1 MKNNIHLTIEDQ
13 EFLLWLLNNHIEEWE
28 NFFSSNKE
36 AKGIINKIESI
47 YYEE

>member
-1 MKNNIHLTIEDQ
+1 MKNNIHLTTEDQ

>member
-1 MKNNIHLTIEDQ
+1 MKKNIYLTIEDQ

-36 AKGIINKIESI
+36 AKSIINKIESI

>member
-13 EFLLWLLNNHIEEWE
+13 EFLLWLLNNHIEEWQ
-28 NFFSSNKE
+28 NFYDSNKE
-36 AKGIINKIESI
+36 SKILINKIETI

>member
-1 MKNNIHLTIEDQ
+1 MKNNIHLTVEDQ
-13 EFLLWLLNNHIEEWE
+13 EFLLWLLNNYLEEWQ
-28 NFFSSNKE
+28 NFYSSNEE

>member
-13 EFLLWLLNNHIEEWE
+13 EFLLWLLNNYLEEWE
-28 NFFSSNKE
+28 NLFSSNEE
-36 AKGIINKIESI
+36 AKSIINKIKSI